1 MSNVDKEFSFQAVP
15 QTNRNGFWK
24 ILAVMLSFTFFSA
37 SMWSGGTLGSGL
49 TLVQFIWIVLTG
61 NFILGLYTGALAY
74 IAAKTGLSTHLLT
87 KYAFGDK
94 GSYLSSFLLATTQVG
109 WFGVGLAMFA
119 VPVEKATGI
128 NVYVLIAILGLMMT
142 ASAIFG
148 IKALTVLGFVAV
160 PAIAIFGSYSMFD
173 AAGTIGGLKGLLEY
187 EPTQTMGLAAA
198 LTVCIGSFI
207 SGGTLTPDFAR
218 FAKTS
223 RSAVTAIVIAFFLGN
238 TLMFLF
244 GAIGAIAFGKSDVSD
259 VMFLQGLIVPAIIVL
274 GLNIWTTNDSALYAS
289 GLGFANITKISKHKV
304 VVFNGIVGTIAAM
317 WLYNNF
323 VGFLTILGS
332 TLPSIGAIILADYF
346 ILKRGKY
353 EPFETMRF
361 KAVNWVSIFAWVGGV
376 AIAKFVP
383 GIPPINA
390 LLGSAIIYVVVM
402 KCLPQ
407 KKEEMSKINDKGGV
421 IGDY

>member
-15 QTNRNGFWK
+15 QANRNGFWK

-49 TLVQFIWIVLTG
+49 TFVQFIWIVLTG
-61 NFILGLYTGALAY
+61 NFILGLYTGSLAY

-148 IKALTVLGFVAV
+148 IKALTILGFVAV

-173 AAGTIGGLKGLLEY
+173 AAETIGGLQGLFAY

-198 LTVCIGSFI
+198 LTICIGSFI

-218 FAKTS
+218 FAKTT

-238 TLMFLF
+238 SLMFLF
-244 GAIGAIAFGKSDVSD
+244 GAVGAIAFGQSDVSD
-259 VMFLQGLIVPAIIVL
+259 VMFLQGLIIPAIIVL

-289 GLGFANITKISKHKV
+289 GLGYANITKISKHKV
-304 VVFNGIVGTIAAM
+304 VIFNGIVGTIAAM

-323 VGFLTILGS
+323 VGFLTLLGS
-332 TLPSIGAIILADYF
+332 TLPSIGAIVLADYF

-353 EPFETMRF
+353 ESFEKMTF
-361 KAVNWVSIFAWVGGV
+361 KAVNWVAIFAWVGGV
-376 AIAKFVP
+376 LIAKFAP

-390 LLGSAIIYVVVM
+390 ILGSAIIYVVVM

-407 KKEEMSKINDKGGV
+407 EIASMSTIKDKGGV
-421 IGDY
+421 IRDN